1 MKTDVEGDAELI
13 LLDESAARQ
22 TSLHC
27 NEGYACLDRLSNKI
41 SVKNIEY
48 ARVDEHEAIELVL
61 KQAEVLSYAWTV

>member
-13 LLDESAARQ
+13 LLDEAAARQ
-22 TSLHC
+22 TSLHR
-27 NEGYACLDRLSNKI
+27 NEGHACLDRLSNKI